1 MLAIN
6 SCVAMQVFVRNPN
19 PEGNPPTIGLEVGP
33 DTTVDDL
40 ARDIYNQ
47 YGRAYDLTLE
57 GERLDAGST
66 LADAGVTAEAEMVGV
81 RVYDFAGVYDLPLEG
96 EWLDAGSTLAEAGV
110 TAETELGAV
119 PQLED
124 RMGGDPIFSW
134 PPRREDAPS
143 PSAPPQHELG
153 RSRLQIAGQTKP
165 SAPPQSGM
173 IMVTVTKTPSAPP
186 KPSVTRVTQT
196 GIKA

>member
-1 MLAIN
+1 MLHLILIPMLTIN

-33 DTTVDDL
+33 DATVDDL

-47 YGRAYDLTLE
+47 YGRAYDLTLG

-66 LADAGVTAEAEMVGV
+66 LADAGVTAEAE
-81 RVYDFAGVYDLPLEG
+81 
-96 EWLDAGSTLAEAGV
+96 
-110 TAETELGAV
+110 LGAV
-119 PQLED
+119 LQEED
-124 RMGGDPIFSW
+124 LYGGDPLFYLDVTVREM

-143 PSAPPQHELG
+143 PSAPPPQH
-153 RSRLQIAGQTKP
+153 RLRIAGQTKP
-165 SAPPQSGM
+165 SAPPHPGM
-173 IMVTVTKTPSAPP
+173 IMVTVTKKPSAPP
-186 KPSVTRVTQT
+186 KPSVTRVTAT